1 MKGAAVSLKKYPP
14 LEIVA
19 PIIFALVFVI
29 TLIYSRFE
37 PTVEDVD
44 SDYVKAHANEAGYV
58 LVDVRPEE
66 FFEGKSPM
74 FGVPGGHIPGAV
86 NFPLAD
92 LNIAAA
98 SAALA
103 KIGIVKSKTVIV
115 YCNTGTAAG
124 KFADSLIR
132 RFNFSPLSIKNYRGS
147 IKDWSSDT
155 SNILLPEDHETG
167 FPITATP
174 LNFGGK

>member
-1 MKGAAVSLKKYPP
+1 MKKYPP

-37 PTVEDVD
+37 PNVKDVD
-44 SDYVKAHANEAGYV
+44 ADYVKANMNKHGYV

-66 FFEGKSPM
+66 NFEGKSPM

-86 NFPLAD
+86 SFPLAD
-92 LNIAAA
+92 LGVAAT

-103 KIGIVKSKTVIV
+103 KIGVVKSNTVIL
-115 YCNTGTAAG
+115 YCNTGTSAG
-124 KFADSLIR
+124 RFADSLIR
-132 RFNFSPLSIKNYRGS
+132 KFNFSPSNIKNYRGG
-147 IKDWSSDT
+147 IIDWSKDSANT
-155 SNILLPEDHETG
+155 LLPKDHETG
-167 FPITATP
+167 YPVIETP
-174 LNFGGK
+174 LNLGGK